1 MALGGVG
8 APPGKAQAPQMDV
21 SSLLQ
26 AGRQGEQGR
35 DKAQDRSGGM
45 SAAEERKGASGCR
58 NHRPRVNAGS

>member
-26 AGRQGEQGR
+26 AGRQ
-35 DKAQDRSGGM
+35 AGG
-45 SAAEERKGASGCR
+45 AGAG
-58 NHRPRVNAGS
+58 

>member
-21 SSLLQ
+21 SSLLW
-26 AGRQGEQGR
+26 AGSGEQGQ

-45 SAAEERKGASGCR
+45 SAAGEGKGASGCR
-58 NHRPRVNAGS
+58 NHRPGVNAGS